1 MATRKIKIAGKKPPS
16 TPGDNPQTEGKR
28 KSPRCHMVV
37 SHYREGKYVESYR
50 RPRGCAFVPQL
61 PKLPL
66 PKPKAKLPPPPPL
79 PKPPTATRVGP
90 KTLRDWQELLYM
102 IRAFQGKVSKSKPKY
117 TNMIGKELS
126 DLVRKTGQKLGFLD
140 AFHFMDNESIINEL
154 VGRAGAANSRM
165 PKRLKKIIT
174 KNSEGVFKLTED
186 EIIALL
192 RRGIIRDKKEL
203 EIFRGMPADQW
214 AHPIRKLFK
223 NMDKRGA
230 LTPKELEELLETAI
244 KQAKRDKITFA
255 KELQEWTKQSLKW
268 TDEAAGMLKDFV
280 KATQDVADKAKKIN
294 IGNKIATGV
303 FAALDAIIGLA
314 EGEDPIRAI
323 GGAGAAVAGEI
334 AGAAACVA
342 AGLPSGGIGTA
353 ICGAIASFAAGYA
366 FDRIDETGV
375 IRDIPKKIK
384 EAVRRP
390 PPPPPPPKP
399 TPSPIPVPV
408 RVPDPTPSPTPKPK
422 PTPTPRPTPS
432 PSPKPAPTP
441 TPAKPVSKPS
451 PYPGIQIVGTDKN
464 GKPRYIV
471 GDPDAPTAT
480 WVRTKKGGY
489 WRSIRPGEKP
499 TINPDT
505 GKPIGT
511 KDTQKPKQPPTNT
524 TQKPKSQPPVN
535 TTQEPE
541 PQPSPYPGITIEG
554 TDKKGRPRYKAGD
567 YTWVRTKNG
576 GYWRGSKDSEGDKPT
591 INPDTGLPLEKKTR
605 KRRKNTDD

>member
-1 MATRKIKIAGKKPPS
+1 MTTRKIKIAGKKPPS
-16 TPGDNPQTEGKR
+16 TPGGNPQTEGKR

-50 RPRGCAFVPQL
+50 RPRGCAFIPQL

-79 PKPPTATRVGP
+79 PKPPTTHRVGP
-90 KTLRDWQELLYM
+90 KTLRDWQDFLELL
-102 IRAFQGKVSKSKPKY
+102 RAFQGRKSKYKSLV
-117 TNMIGKELS
+117 GKEIYE
-126 DLVRKTGQKLGFLD
+126 LVVKTGQKLGFLD
-140 AFHFMDNESIINEL
+140 AFGFKTNAGVVAEL
-154 VGRAGAANSRM
+154 VARARAANSQI
-165 PKRLKKIIT
+165 PKWKKKAIVGNT
-174 KNSEGVFKLTED
+174 EGLFTLTED

-192 RRGIIRDKKEL
+192 RRGIIRNKKEAEL
-203 EIFRGMPADQW
+203 FRGVKDSDGT
-214 AHPIRKLFK
+214 HPLSKIVK
-223 NMDKRGA
+223 NLDRRGA
-230 LTPKELEELLETAI
+230 PKPKDLEEILEETI
-244 KQAKRDKITFA
+244 KQAKRDKAAFA
-255 KELQEWTKQSLKW
+255 KELDEWTKQSLKW

-323 GGAGAAVAGEI
+323 GGAGAAVAGEM

-366 FDRIDETGV
+366 FDRIDETGI
-375 IRDIPKKIK
+375 IRNIPKKIK
-384 EAVRRP
+384 EAVRR
-390 PPPPPPPKP
+390 PPPPPPKP

-422 PTPTPRPTPS
+422 PTPTPTPS
-432 PSPKPAPTP
+432 PTPKPKPTPAPTP
-441 TPAKPVSKPS
+441 TPTKPVSKPS

-464 GKPRYIV
+464 GKPKYVV
-471 GDPDAPTAT
+471 GDPDAPTAI

-489 WRSIRPGEKP
+489 WRSVRLGEKP

-505 GKPIGT
+505 GKPIGA
-511 KDTQKPKQPPTNT
+511 KDTTPPATQKPKSQPPANT
-524 TQKPKSQPPVN
+524 TQKPKSQPPAN

-576 GYWRGSKDSEGDKPT
+576 GYWRGSKESKGDKPT
-591 INPDTGLPLEKKTR
+591 INPDTGLPLEPKRKTKKQ
-605 KRRKNTDD
+605 